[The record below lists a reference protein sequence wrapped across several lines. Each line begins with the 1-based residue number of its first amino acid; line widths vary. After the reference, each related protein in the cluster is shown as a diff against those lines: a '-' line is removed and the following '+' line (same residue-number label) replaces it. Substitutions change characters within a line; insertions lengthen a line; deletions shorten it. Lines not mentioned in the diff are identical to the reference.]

1 VNQGTYSPDGKSRWM
16 GSVAMDS
23 AGNIAAG
30 YSLSSG
36 KIYPAIAIAGR
47 TAAAPANTFDQTE
60 RKVFTGLGSEHGQYG
75 RWGDYSDMTVAEDG
89 CTFYYTTQY
98 YKTTGQWKWATR
110 IVSFTMP
117 GCV

>member
-1 VNQGTYSPDGKSRWM
+1 
-16 GSVAMDS
+16 
-23 AGNIAAG
+23 
-30 YSLSSG
+30 
-36 KIYPAIAIAGR
+36 
-47 TAAAPANTFDQTE
+47 
-60 RKVFTGLGSEHGQYG
+60 
-75 RWGDYSDMTVAEDG
+75 MTVAEDG